1 MERHRLDGSFDV
13 AQFLVNLAETG
24 FVRVDKGIM
33 QVGRRDANRGAYYI
47 IKSETLDRG
56 FFLGRIQSSDLIDE
70 VVYENGMMYLVCG
83 KVRRHLTREEPRDER
98 ELQRIVLDKKVFE
111 PLRDYVFLAQ
121 GEVLFTEKG
130 IILRYFDKNRKTLK
144 EYFVSEK
151 LPLKNPI
158 SASIDALKFIIKM
171 PGEHVLLREL
181 ENTID
186 ILVERNGYY
195 EKKSYRTEYP
205 FAHGWGLFIFN
216 SATYYT
222 PFRVIIGENGISIH
236 IISKYGTRIYGF
248 DKLLE
253 YEIHDIDRAVS
264 NVVEEYKHNR
274 EFIKLLHQHDHEIV
288 DKIRRKFLE
297 YKVSKIETSI

>member
-1 MERHRLDGSFDV
+1 MERHRLDGSFDIG
-13 AQFLVNLAETG
+13 QLLVNLPQTG
-24 FVRVDKGIM
+24 FVRVDRGIM
-33 QVGRRDANRGAYYI
+33 QVGRRDGNRGVYHI

-56 FFLGRIQSSDLIDE
+56 LFLGRIESTDLIDE
-70 VVYENGMMYLVCG
+70 VVYESGEMYLVCG
-83 KVRRHLTREEPRDER
+83 KVRRRLTREEPKEER
-98 ELQRIVLDKKVFE
+98 ELQKIILDKKVFE
-111 PLRDYVFLAQ
+111 PLRDYIFLAQ

-130 IILRYFDKNRKTLK
+130 IILRYFDKNKRTLK

-151 LPLKNPI
+151 LPVRSPI

-186 ILVERNGYY
+186 ILVERNGYF
-195 EKKSYRTEYP
+195 ERKSYRTEYP

-222 PFRVIIGENGISIH
+222 PFRIIIGENGIEIH
-236 IISKYGTRIYGF
+236 IMSKHGTRIYDF
-248 DKLLE
+248 NRLIE
-253 YEIHDIDRAVS
+253 YEIHEIDRAIT
-264 NVVEEYKHNR
+264 NVVEEYKHNG
-274 EFIKLLHQHDHEIV
+274 EFIRLLQHQDHEILERV
-288 DKIRRKFLE
+288 RRKFLE